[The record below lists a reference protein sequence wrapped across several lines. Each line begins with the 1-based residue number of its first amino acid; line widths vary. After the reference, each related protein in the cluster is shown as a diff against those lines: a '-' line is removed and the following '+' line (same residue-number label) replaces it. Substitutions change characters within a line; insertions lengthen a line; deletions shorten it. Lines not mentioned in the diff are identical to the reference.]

1 MRTPCNAA
9 EGRRGSFS
17 ASCRLLLWLPPLLLQ
32 SADAHAWGLLTHVY
46 FAQWLLWTL
55 PLADP
60 GLRRAVQKF
69 PELVMAGACLPD
81 LALISP
87 AFRDTHR
94 WDHLHALIH
103 GASSDEAAA
112 VAIGYASH
120 LLVDVVAHNHFGPA
134 HEAMWL
140 DKTLLTHVSSEWA
153 VDAHIA
159 DMVPTT
165 PHRLLQTHH
174 ATLAP
179 IVACRFRCT
188 PQRAERAICRLANA
202 DRLLRTVRLP
212 HTLYHVFRHIDRRVF
227 RHFVYYI
234 SQTQTLLEKIET
246 VLEGCC
252 PAWEADPRHEPQT
265 LQQLREYSRT
275 QLEDRHPA
283 PIGLFS
289 PLPHAASGVA
299 EAYATGAYT
308 NMKEMLAISAPM
320 AAPASTSLG

>member
-1 MRTPCNAA
+1 MN
-9 EGRRGSFS
+9 GRRY
-17 ASCRLLLWLPPLLLQ
+17 LLLWLPPLLLQ
-32 SADAHAWGLLTHVY
+32 SGDAQAWGLLTHVY

-60 GLRRAVQKF
+60 NLRRAAQKF
-69 PELVMAGACLPD
+69 PELVLAGACLPD

-94 WDHLHALIH
+94 WDHIHPLLH
-103 GASSDEAAA
+103 GARSDEETA
-112 VAIGYASH
+112 VALGYASH
-120 LLVDVVAHNHFGPA
+120 LLVDVVAHNHFVPA

-165 PHRLLQTHH
+165 PHRLLQAHS
-174 ATLAP
+174 AVLAP
-179 IVACRFRCT
+179 IMARRFHCT
-188 PQRAERAICRLANA
+188 PQRAQQAISRLANA

-212 HTLYHVFRHIDRRVF
+212 HILYHTFRRIDRRVF

-234 SQTQTLLEKIET
+234 SQTQTMLEKIDT
-246 VLEGCC
+246 VIERGSC
-252 PAWEADPRHEPQT
+252 PVWEADPRHEPHM
-265 LQQLREYSRT
+265 LQQLRQDSLS
-275 QLEDRHPA
+275 QLEGRHPA

-289 PLPHAASGVA
+289 PLPHTANG
-299 EAYATGAYT
+299 YITDKT
-308 NMKEMLAISAPM
+308 LK
-320 AAPASTSLG
+320 PALTPT

>member
-1 MRTPCNAA
+1 MY
-9 EGRRGSFS
+9 GRRY
-17 ASCRLLLWLPPLLLQ
+17 LLLWLPPLLLQ

-60 GLRRAVQKF
+60 NLRRAVQKF

-94 WDHLHALIH
+94 WDHIQALMR
-103 GASSDEAAA
+103 GARSDEESA
-112 VAIGYASH
+112 VALGYASH
-120 LLVDVVAHNHFGPA
+120 LLVDVVAHNHFVPA

-140 DKTLLTHVSSEWA
+140 DKTLLTHVTSEWA

-159 DMVPTT
+159 DMVTT
-165 PHRLLQTHH
+165 SPHRLLRDHC

-179 IVACRFRCT
+179 IVARRFRCT
-188 PQRAERAICRLANA
+188 PQRAEKAIIRLASA

-212 HTLYHVFRHIDRRVF
+212 HILYRTFQRIDRRVF
-227 RHFVYYI
+227 ENFVYYV
-234 SQTQTLLEKIET
+234 SQTQAILEKIDI
-246 VLEGCC
+246 VLEGGL
-252 PAWEADPRHEPQT
+252 PSWEADPRHEPET
-265 LQQLREYSRT
+265 LHQLRHFSLA
-275 QLEDRHPA
+275 QLKERHPA
-283 PIGLFS
+283 PVTLFS
-289 PLPHAASGVA
+289 PPTAVA
-299 EAYATGAYT
+299 AYT
-308 NMKEMLAISAPM
+308 SRNEPLAISAPM